1 MLKRGFYPDG
11 TFIPYQMPNDFRKS
25 VGKEACG
32 NCGMYS
38 ERRSFCGVFQTIGVK
53 DNYKG
58 RTVKLN
64 KPFRTPSGSKKF
76 YIMLKIK
83 NR

>member
-1 MLKRGFYPDG
+1 MLKRGNFYPDG

-38 ERRSFCGVFQTIGVK
+38 EE
-53 DNYKG
+53 
-58 RTVKLN
+58 
-64 KPFRTPSGSKKF
+64 
-76 YIMLKIK
+76 KIILRCIP
-83 NR
+83 NCRCQR